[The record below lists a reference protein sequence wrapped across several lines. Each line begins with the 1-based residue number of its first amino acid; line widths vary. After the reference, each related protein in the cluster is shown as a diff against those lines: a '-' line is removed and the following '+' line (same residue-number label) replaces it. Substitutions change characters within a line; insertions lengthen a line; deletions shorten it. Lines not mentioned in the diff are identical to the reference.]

1 MSPPPAIRV
10 AFVNHTAELGGGEI
24 ALLELIRHLNTARI
38 QPLVILFA
46 EGPLVPLLREVAEV
60 HILSLSPTVLKAK
73 KDGLGLH
80 SLLSGGP
87 ALAGL
92 AFLYRLYRLL
102 RSLQPQI
109 VYTNSLKADLLGGVA
124 GRLAGVPVIWHVRD
138 RIAPDYL
145 PGKVVSL
152 VRLLARLIPRYIVA
166 NSASTLSTLNLA
178 KEPALK
184 SRFEEAGLMKPR
196 FEGAGLQPRRQGP
209 DKHGGFSPGGNACVI
224 HDGVDP
230 AKYAAPPSREA
241 TTPLT
246 VGLIGRISPWKG
258 QDVFLDAIRLLRE
271 AHPAAYSAARFEI
284 IGVATFGEVDFERR
298 IRQLH
303 QAHDLTDSVHFT
315 GFEPDIPQRL
325 TRLDIV
331 VHASTI
337 PEPFGQVI
345 IEGMAAGLPVIAT
358 NGGGVPEIVLDG
370 ITGILVP
377 MRDPQAMAN
386 AMARLLAEADLRK
399 TMGQAARAH
408 LLHSF
413 PIWRTA
419 KAVENVCEQLLR
431 SSHAIFH
438 GRHRAL

>member
-1 MSPPPAIRV
+1 MSPQPAIRV

-24 ALLELIRHLNTARI
+24 ALLELIRHLDTTRI
-38 QPLVILFA
+38 QPVVILFA
-46 EGPLVPLLREVAEV
+46 EGPLAPLLREVAEV
-60 HILSLSPTVLKAK
+60 HILTLSPRVLKAK

-80 SLLSGGP
+80 SLLRGGP

-92 AFLYRLYRLL
+92 AFLYRLHRLL
-102 RSLQPQI
+102 RSLKPEI
-109 VYTNSLKADLLGGVA
+109 VYTNSLKADLLGGIA
-124 GRLAGVPVIWHVRD
+124 GRLAGIPVIWHVRD

-152 VRLLARLIPRYIVA
+152 IRLLAKVIPRYIVA

-184 SRFEEAGLMKPR
+184 SRFE
-196 FEGAGLQPRRQGP
+196 GAGLQPRRQRP

-230 AKYAAPPSREA
+230 ARYTAAPARE
-241 TTPLT
+241 TGEGLT

-258 QDVFLDAIRLLRE
+258 QDVFLEAIRLLRD
-271 AHPAAYSAARFEI
+271 AHPAAFSRARFEI

-298 IRQLH
+298 VRQLQQQH
-303 QAHDLTDSVHFT
+303 GLTDSVHFT

-325 TRLDIV
+325 ARLDIV

-337 PEPFGQVI
+337 PEPFGQVV

-358 NGGGVPEIVLDG
+358 NGGGVPEIVIDG
-370 ITGILVP
+370 VTGILVP
-377 MRDPQAMAN
+377 MRDAQAMAD
-386 AMARLLAEADLRK
+386 AMARLLSDAGLRK
-399 TMGQAARAH
+399 TMGEAARAH
-408 LLHSF
+408 VLHSF
-413 PIWRTA
+413 PIRRTA
-419 KAVENVCEQLLR
+419 KAVENICNLAL
-431 SSHAIFH
+431 SSN
-438 GRHRAL
+438 RTMSCSPHRAL